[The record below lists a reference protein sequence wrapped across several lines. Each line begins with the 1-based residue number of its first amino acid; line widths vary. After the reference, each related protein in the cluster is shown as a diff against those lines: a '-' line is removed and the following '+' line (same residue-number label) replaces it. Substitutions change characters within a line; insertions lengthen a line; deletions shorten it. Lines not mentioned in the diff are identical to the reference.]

1 MAAMPGHLGHVAAAL
16 EPAAALAGAA
26 LHRDVE
32 GGPPLA
38 IVRRGALVA
47 MPDLAGG
54 EVLEHA
60 FGVEGGQ
67 RAGQVLA
74 VLGREM
80 AADEGGELLVHGR
93 SPAIFDV

>member
-1 MAAMPGHLGHVAAAL
+1 MP
-16 EPAAALAGAA
+16 
-26 LHRDVE
+26 
-32 GGPPLA
+32 

-47 MPDLAGG
+47 MPDLAGR

-60 FGVEGGQ
+60 LGVEGGQ

-80 AADEGGELLVHGR
+80 TTHEGGELLVHEQ
-93 SPAIFDV
+93 SPAIVDV